1 MKNPL
6 ATGLELFARITAIGI
21 VGILIAAAIEFVLTV
36 IAIAIGIVVWITH
49 DWFTGFVWGV
59 MSFFIGQLVV
69 IVLIEA
75 LDLLPE
81 KPKKEPSDDGQF

>member
-1 MKNPL
+1 MKSPL
-6 ATGLELFARITAIGI
+6 AKGLELFAKIAAIGI
-21 VGILIAAAIEFVLTV
+21 VGILIGAAIEFVLTV
-36 IAIAIGIVVWITH
+36 IAIAIGIVVGITH

-81 KPKKEPSDDGQF
+81 RPKKDPSDDGQF